1 VGALKVF
8 RSTFCSGLSK
18 ITGPHFFEFGP
29 RFFKNMFTREIYV
42 HSVYRLDFRRIA
54 RGIPRTAY
62 RLVYLFNLP
71 FP

>member
-1 VGALKVF
+1 
-8 RSTFCSGLSK
+8 
-18 ITGPHFFEFGP
+18 
-29 RFFKNMFTREIYV
+29 MFTREIYV